1 MSRSISRPRSTLQFW
16 LLLPLLVILAALM
29 LIAPQVKSSAAQT
42 GPAWEPWQRLE
53 GVVDVGARA
62 DGSLVAMANG
72 LLFLV
77 SPDGAIAPFARG
89 ADGYSGPA
97 GAEPYFVVAPLL
109 PTQSAAC
116 GFVPDDLLILDL
128 SSPAGVTRVDAAGRA
143 SRFATIASVD
153 SLFGIAFDTTGRFGY
168 ALLVVGQR
176 QGVTAVFA
184 VDCQGG
190 VTTVANSAPL
200 VEGGVAVAP
209 SEFGPFGGALI
220 APDELSGQIW
230 AIGSD
235 GSADL
240 VAVPDLPTGGD
251 TGVESIGFVPPGFS
265 GGGFAYLADRGT
277 PDNPF
282 PGTDSILRLS
292 SATLAAAGVQ
302 EGDLLVATEGG
313 GLTVAVHCDL
323 VCTATRIADGP
334 PGGHIE
340 GHIVLTTR

>member
-1 MSRSISRPRSTLQFW
+1 MLALI
-16 LLLPLLVILAALM
+16 LPGDE
-29 LIAPQVKSSAAQT
+29 SSAAQT
-42 GPAWEPWQRLE
+42 GRPAWEPWQRLE
-53 GVVDVGARA
+53 GVVDVGVRA
-62 DGSLVAMANG
+62 DGNLVAMANG

-77 SPDGAIAPFARG
+77 SPDGVISPFARG

-128 SSPAGVTRVDAAGRA
+128 GSPAGVTRVDAAGRA
-143 SRFATIASVD
+143 SRFATLSNMD
-153 SLFGIAFDTTGRFGY
+153 SLFGITFDTIGRFGY

-176 QGVTAVFA
+176 QGVAAVFG
-184 VDCQGG
+184 VDCQGA
-190 VTTVANSAPL
+190 VTTVADPAPL

-209 SEFGPFGGALI
+209 AEFGRFGGALI

-230 AIGSD
+230 AIGPD
-235 GSADL
+235 GSATL

-251 TGVESIGFVPPGFS
+251 TGVESVGFVPSGFS
-265 GGGFAYLADRGT
+265 GDGFAYLADRGT

-292 SATLAAAGVQ
+292 SAALTATGVQ
-302 EGDLLVATEGG
+302 EGDLLVATEGA
-313 GLTVAVHCDL
+313 GLTVAVHCD
-323 VCTATRIADGP
+323 VACTVTRVADGS